1 MSSYPNLAKSVH
13 SFMIY
18 QLKPFSIAEYLGV
31 TNSISEE
38 TLVNGAPNTKP
49 MSTPGTAPARS
60 RKGRKSGRCSKR
72 YK

>member
-13 SFMIY
+13 SFMRY

-31 TNSISEE
+31 TNFITDE

-49 MSTPGTAPARS
+49 MSTPGTAPAHS
-60 RKGRKSGRCSKR
+60 GKGGKSGRCSNR